1 MAAGLAASPRYSDA
15 AVAGHKSMGPL
26 AAVVHISAHVGV
38 PFLYRDLVCY
48 WPACGGFD
56 QPQLYLAGPAV
67 GMQLT
72 PTAEGL
78 WDFGGTP
85 TATGEFRLGFVYI
98 DSFTGPTLF
107 QLVIVTV
114 TP

>member
-1 MAAGLAASPRYSDA
+1 MTFRLIEAEKAEHAISRLCVALSDRTPLLAA
-15 AVAGHKSMGPL
+15 
-26 AAVVHISAHVGV
+26 
-38 PFLYRDLVCY
+38 
-48 WPACGGFD
+48 
-56 QPQLYLAGPAV
+56 
-67 GMQLT
+67 
-72 PTAEGL
+72 
-78 WDFGGTP
+78 